1 MPDDEGRVASLLEP
15 PGAAPIRTATP
26 PRADVQSFVMTRR
39 VRHLVALVAAATAL
53 CVPGAAW
60 ASPQSVIRDC
70 ASDGSL
76 DGSYSDADKRAAIGQ
91 LGAELQEYSDCRS
104 VIAASIGGGSTGSGS
119 SSSSD
124 DDAAVAADKAK
135 TRKNST
141 RVKTKKKARDRRA
154 TQVALNDDALRPNEP
169 AALESEDT
177 SNGISTPVL
186 LALIALALLCAA
198 GVLFALSKRNP
209 RVADVFR
216 RVSFARFRR

>member
-1 MPDDEGRVASLLEP
+1 MTTRVTKL
-15 PGAAPIRTATP
+15 I
-26 PRADVQSFVMTRR
+26 
-39 VRHLVALVAAATAL
+39 ALVAATTAL
-53 CVPGAAW
+53 CVPAAAW

-104 VIAASIGGGSTGSGS
+104 VIAASIGGGSTGSSS

-124 DDAAVAADKAK
+124 DDGAAAAADKAK
-135 TRKNST
+135 ARKDATRAKA
-141 RVKTKKKARDRRA
+141 KKKARDRRA
-154 TQVALNDDALRPNEP
+154 TQVALNEDALRPDEP
-169 AALESEDT
+169 AAVESEDT
-177 SNGISTPVL
+177 ANGISTPVL
-186 LALIALALLCAA
+186 LALIALVLLGAA
-198 GVLFALSKRNP
+198 GILFALSKRNP